1 MMMAEAANTQ
11 ASPIAMAKNHR
22 VRGNGSKVEQ
32 L

>member
-1 MMMAEAANTQ
+1 MTMTEAANTQ
-11 ASPIAMAKNHR
+11 ASPIAIVKNHR